1 MVQCDAEIVS
11 SRVPLLITMDKYKKE
26 KNIIKLMEMLNLSI
40 IEHK

>member
-26 KNIIKLMEMLNLSI
+26 KNIIKLMEMPNLSI
-40 IEHK
+40 VEHK

>member
-11 SRVPLLITMDKYKKE
+11 SRVPLLITMDRHKNE
-26 KNIIKLMEMLNLSI
+26 KNIIKLMEMPYLSI